1 MKLIWIP
8 GISSKRSQWAFARH
22 YYHEYVNSNRAHSI
36 DICFFLL
43 AHLSVVSAIL
53 LDFIRRCNW
62 MQFYVRRAQVT
73 RNKPS
78 TITQSAKYAFQ
89 WFECHWIVSVWT
101 GFALHAQLHALTMM
115 HSYQFVLCSCWKF
128 TLFDAIACAT
138 ERVNERQ
145 CTRLTAT
152 ATPKRDINYKPK
164 CQWWATTTAAVAAAA
179 AVEIE
184 QINFRVRFMC
194 TVHVALVVD
203 ECYLLT
209 HLRLAKTIIY
219 AMTEAQKQN
228 SCISYSLRAGTQSH
242 SHSRS
247 HSRSGREN
255 WLDLGSVIDA
265 WNRRRIEQ
273 M

>member
-8 GISSKRSQWAFARH
+8 GISSKRAQWAFARH

-101 GFALHAQLHALTMM
+101 GFALHA
-115 HSYQFVLCSCWKF
+115 
-128 TLFDAIACAT
+128 
-138 ERVNERQ
+138 
-145 CTRLTAT
+145 
-152 ATPKRDINYKPK
+152 
-164 CQWWATTTAAVAAAA
+164 TTAAPCTDNDAFISICSPFFL
-179 AVEIE
+179 EIYFVWC
-184 QINFRVRFMC
+184 NRMC
-194 TVHVALVVD
+194 YIESEWATMH
-203 ECYLLT
+203 T
-209 HLRLAKTIIY
+209 T
-219 AMTEAQKQN
+219 N
-228 SCISYSLRAGTQSH
+228 SNSDTKKRHKL
-242 SHSRS
+242 
-247 HSRSGREN
+247 
-255 WLDLGSVIDA
+255 
-265 WNRRRIEQ
+265 
-273 M
+273 